1 MLEVYRDY
9 NRKPDF
15 SVEENFFILYLPNKN
30 YVNIVNDPANDS
42 VNDPV
47 NSGQYLKWYWLVDC
61 SDY

>member
-47 NSGQYLKWYWLVDC
+47 NSGQYLK
-61 SDY
+61 